1 MDPKA
6 DMFFEV
12 SWEVCNKVGGIFTV
26 VQSKAMQTMAH
37 YDGNYYLVGP
47 YFLKKAFGIFEEK
60 LPPECCKNI
69 CEELR
74 NEGIECH
81 FGTWLTKG
89 NPNVI
94 LIDFVSF
101 AKNKNDIKRALW
113 DAYKID
119 SLHTEYFD
127 FDEPVVWAWAVG
139 RMLEAVTRVYAG
151 KKIVAQFHEWL
162 AASGLLYLKLKN
174 VKIGTVFTTHATSL
188 GRTIAS
194 TERNLYELLDS
205 INPDIEARNYGPS
218 AYAKHQVETVAAKQS
233 DVFTTVSEITG
244 IEAEK
249 LLGRKPDVIL
259 ANGLDMAK
267 FPTFEEA
274 SMKHHL
280 FKHRIR
286 QFLFYYF
293 FPYYSFDINNTLI
306 YFLAGRYEFRDKGV
320 DVFIKSLGKL
330 NERLKNER
338 SEKTI
343 VAFFWIPGNV
353 KAIKPD
359 LLESK
364 TYFTDLKDSVDDA
377 ADEIKN
383 NIIYLM
389 ISKKTIDKSSLFT
402 EDFLQDTAPKIL
414 RLTRSGSPPMS
425 THDLYNEDSD
435 SIVNAFKSAGLFN
448 KKDDRVKVVFYPI
461 YLTGADSLLDT
472 SYYESMMGSDL
483 GVFPSYYEPWGYT
496 PLEGG
501 ALSVSSVTTDCAG
514 FGRYLQNSHLAKSH
528 YPGIFVLERF
538 GKNNDDIVASL
549 TDILYYFA
557 QLSAQERT
565 ENKIT
570 AQKVASTADWKFFI
584 ENYIEAHN
592 LAVDKVFK

>member
-1 MDPKA
+1 MDSKA

-26 VQSKAMQTMAH
+26 VQSKALQTMAH

-60 LPPECCKNI
+60 LAPECCKAV
-69 CEELR
+69 CEQLKS
-74 NEGIECH
+74 EGIECH

-89 NPNVI
+89 SPNVV
-94 LIDFVSF
+94 LIDFTNF
-101 AKNKNDIKRALW
+101 ANKKNDIKRALW
-113 DAYKID
+113 DLFKID
-119 SLHTEYFD
+119 SLNTQYFD
-127 FDEPVVWAWAVG
+127 FDEPVIWGWAVG
-139 RMLEAVTRVYAG
+139 RFLESMTAAFDG

-162 AASGLLYLKLKN
+162 AASGLLYLKSRN
-174 VKIGTVFTTHATSL
+174 VKIGTVFTTHATTL

-194 TERNLYELLDS
+194 TERDLYSLLEN
-205 INPDIEARNYGPS
+205 INVDEESRKYG
-218 AYAKHQVETVAAKQS
+218 AGALAKHQMETAAAKVV

-244 IEAEK
+244 IESEK
-249 LLGRKPDVIL
+249 LLGRKPDFL
-259 ANGLDMAK
+259 LTNGLDLAK

-274 SMKHHL
+274 SIKHHL

-293 FPYYSFDINNTLI
+293 FPYYSFDINNTLV

-320 DVFIKSLGKL
+320 DVFIEALGKL
-330 NERLKNER
+330 NERLKVEK

-364 TYFTDLKDSVDDA
+364 TYFTDLKDSFDDSA
-377 ADEIKN
+377 QEIKN
-383 NIIYLM
+383 NILYLM
-389 ISKKTIDKSSLFT
+389 MSKKELKKDSLFT
-402 EDFLQDTAPKIL
+402 DDFLQEVTPKIL
-414 RLTRSGSPPMS
+414 RLARAGLPALS

-435 SIVNAFKSAGLFN
+435 AIINGFKSAGLFN
-448 KKDDRVKVVFYPI
+448 KKDDKVKVIFYPI
-461 YLTGADSLLDT
+461 YLTGADGLLDT

-501 ALSVSSVTTDCAG
+501 ALGVSSVTTDCAG
-514 FGRYLQNSHLAKSH
+514 FGRYLCKTGCNKGK

-538 GKNNDDIVASL
+538 GKNHEQIVESL
-549 TDILYYFA
+549 AQILHYYSTLDA
-557 QLSAQERT
+557 QGLT
-565 ENKIT
+565 ENKIM

-584 ENYIEAHN
+584 ENYIAAHN
-592 LAVDKVFK
+592 LAVEKVFK